1 MTAVG
6 REFPEAKKERK
17 RQNIAKIQVSKSR
30 LYQTETET
38 PIQRTW
44 FAKKGYWRKSSQFV
58 LKLFAGKK
66 QMSRKRTEKKDSQ
79 QYSNFWTP
87 PNNEAFTWYMSSSQ
101 QITGNVIFASQ
112 SPLKPCEWLSVCSK
126 YRNTNYIGNDLLESW
141 PLAVE

>member
-38 PIQRTW
+38 PIQRTR
-44 FAKKGYWRKSSQFV
+44 FAKKGQWRKSCQFV

-79 QYSNFWTP
+79 QYRNF
-87 PNNEAFTWYMSSSQ
+87 
-101 QITGNVIFASQ
+101 
-112 SPLKPCEWLSVCSK
+112 
-126 YRNTNYIGNDLLESW
+126 
-141 PLAVE
+141 